1 MSCDNSTYRTAI
13 VDSASYSSLELGDY
27 PAASEADVACD
38 QSLKR
43 SRSGPATDRSKSKP
57 HIIRDS
63 IQTVPE
69 YVWGDEGPIND

>member
-1 MSCDNSTYRTAI
+1 MSCDNSTHYTAI
-13 VDSASYSSLELGDY
+13 VDLASYSSLELGDY
-27 PAASEADVACD
+27 PTARETDVACD

-43 SRSGPATDRSKSKP
+43 CRSGPATERSKSKP